1 VTERRRTMTER
12 GQDRGCAGIRLEHER
27 EKQPGGGSSEG
38 EKQRHEES
46 KRSHTS
52 TWEWII
58 AALGALVVLSA
69 VTIMLYEAFS
79 SPPTPPKI
87 EVVVD
92 SIVDTEYGR
101 VVEFRVR
108 NHGQQTAAGLVVEGE
123 LRSDTGTIETAQV
136 TIDYVPAQSSRRGGL
151 LFTHDPRR
159 YALEVKGKGY
169 DRP

>member
-1 VTERRRTMTER
+1 MAER
-12 GQDRGCAGIRLEHER
+12 GQDRGRAEIRVEHEQER
-27 EKQPGGGSSEG
+27 QPGGGSSEG
-38 EKQRHEES
+38 EGGGHEEP
-46 KRSHTS
+46 KGNKTS

-58 AALGALVVLSA
+58 AAIGALVVLSA

-79 SPPTPPKI
+79 SPSTPPKI

-92 SIVDTEYGR
+92 SIVDTEYGW

-123 LRSDTGTIETAQV
+123 LRSDTGTIEKAQV
-136 TIDYVPAQSSRRGGL
+136 TIDYVPAESSRRGGL